1 MAMRVLYLD
10 VDDEITSAAARIRGA
25 EGARVAIVLPYGSR
39 VATSRIN
46 FRLLARD
53 AQTNGKDLRIISG
66 DGATRALAAS
76 AGLPVFVNV
85 GEYEASLAA
94 EAGPSGT
101 PPSAVATAGGRGAAA
116 PDTLWAAT
124 ESAEAE
130 ADATT
135 GAEATAGAPATTGV
149 PTADTAPPAG
159 TAPRVR
165 SGSSRRKA
173 AKAPADGPLPDDAAA
188 PAAIQAPAA
197 AGGTPAVAGAA
208 TAAGAAV
215 AGAAAAAGV
224 ASASDSGQASPS
236 VTATSRDS
244 VRSRGAAGALRPAT
258 ASPAGP
264 ARSRTPSIVPAARVV
279 SDTPSQDRPAFPLE
293 RPTFAGRALP
303 PFPLRTPFVIAAAV
317 VALALLVG
325 GVGAYLVLPSATV
338 VIAPRETTIGPVA
351 LRIVADPRAT
361 APDVTAKVVPA
372 VTKTVE
378 VEVSDRFPAT
388 GKRVEE
394 EKATGTVRFRN
405 KDFTSSNTIPR
416 GSVVSTQGGIRFRTN
431 TALTVPRAEL
441 VGLQIF
447 PASAAVKV
455 TAVDAGPDGNV
466 EPNTILTIPRGED
479 PLTLDVTNPDATK
492 GGTREEFP
500 RIVQADVDAA
510 MTALTTQLQTAFSD
524 RLDDPELTVD
534 GTTVFPDTG
543 TLGDPSF
550 SVEVAT
556 LVGDEVEE
564 FDLGA
569 SASGTVLAVDEAA
582 VQTVAEAS
590 ITSSV
595 ESGFEL
601 IDGSSQVEPSPAVI
615 EDGIVTFPVVATA
628 RQRLVVD
635 PAAIEAEIL
644 GKPLPEARAVLER
657 YGQVD
662 LSVWPDWVGSIPTFD
677 ARVEVT
683 TASSGSEGAAPSPG
697 ATP

>member
-94 EAGPSGT
+94 ETG
-101 PPSAVATAGGRGAAA
+101 SAETGSAAATAAAA
-116 PDTLWAAT
+116 PPTAAPATGGRETAASDTLWGTAGDA
-124 ESAEAE
+124 ESGEPA
-130 ADATT
+130 
-135 GAEATAGAPATTGV
+135 GVEATAVADGTTD
-149 PTADTAPPAG
+149 PRPAG
-159 TAPRVR
+159 TARSGGTGPRAR
-165 SGSSRRKA
+165 SGSSRRKP
-173 AKAPADGPLPDDAAA
+173 AKTPDDAPPSDDTAGTAA
-188 PAAIQAPAA
+188 VPA
-197 AGGTPAVAGAA
+197 PAVA
-208 TAAGAAV
+208 
-215 AGAAAAAGV
+215 AAAAAGAAATAAAAV
-224 ASASDSGQASPS
+224 GPAVAPASATP
-236 VTATSRDS
+236 RDT

-258 ASPAGP
+258 AAPAAP

-279 SDTPSQDRPAFPLE
+279 SDTPSQDRPADPLG
-293 RPTFAGRALP
+293 RPTFAGRSLSQL
-303 PFPLRTPFVIAAAV
+303 PLRTPFVIAAAV

-351 LRIVADPRAT
+351 LRIVADPTAT
-361 APDVTAKVVPA
+361 SPDVTAKVVPA

-378 VEVSDRFPAT
+378 VEASDRFPAT

-394 EKATGTVRFRN
+394 EKASGTVRFRN

-416 GSVVSTQGGIRFRTN
+416 GSIVSTQGGIRFRTN
-431 TALTVPRAEL
+431 TAVTVPRAEL

-447 PASAAVKV
+447 PASASVKV

-492 GGTREEFP
+492 GGTRDEFP

-510 MTALTTQLQTAFSD
+510 MTALTTRLQTAFSD

-550 SVEVAT
+550 SVDVAT
-556 LVGDEVEE
+556 LVGDEVEA

-582 VQTVAEAS
+582 VQTVAEAN

-595 ESGFEL
+595 GSGFEL
-601 IDGSSQVEPSPAVI
+601 VDGSSQFEPSPAVI
-615 EDGIVTFPVVATA
+615 DGGIVTFPVVATA

-644 GKPLPEARAVLER
+644 GKPLSEARAVLER
-657 YGQVD
+657 YGRVD
-662 LSVWPDWVGSIPTFD
+662 LSVWPDWVGSIPAFD

-683 TASSGSEGAAPSPG
+683 TTSSASEGGAPSPG